1 MSIDPNID
9 LFIKY
14 VKESTRQ
21 DFKEYEE
28 WHKLC
33 FDESSEVSKEAWD
46 KLK

>member
-1 MSIDPNID
+1 MIDIET
-9 LFIKY
+9 FIKDI
-14 VKESTRQ
+14 KQSTRQ
-21 DFKEYEE
+21 DFKDFEE

>member
-1 MSIDPNID
+1 MIDIET
-9 LFIKY
+9 FIKE
-14 VKESTRQ
+14 VKESVRQ
-21 DFKEYEE
+21 EFKDFES

>member
-1 MSIDPNID
+1 MIDIET
-9 LFIKY
+9 FIKE
-14 VKESTRQ
+14 VKESVRQ